1 MERWTFL
8 IIADDGGAPSQ
19 IRIVLRAG
27 EEEVAWPR
35 AQISV
40 DGREVDVDQVG
51 HDYEAPEWKAVQIL
65 DAGMGGGAELRM
77 QQIKDELRSRA
88 RV

>member
-19 IRIVLRAG
+19 IRILLRSGDQEA
-27 EEEVAWPR
+27 AWPS
-35 AQISV
+35 AQISL
-40 DGREVDVDQVG
+40 DGSEVAVDQVA
-51 HDYEAPEWKAVQIL
+51 HDYEAPEWKAVQVL

-77 QQIKDELRSRA
+77 QQIKDGLRSRA